1 MELVGLLKIGQ
12 EEMVSLEE
20 DMCKVLSYYFLSVFT
35 KDDKHIVPVCEQ
47 IFRGEESEK
56 LKDVELT
63 RELVVRE
70 INKMQK
76 FKSPSPD
83 EAYPCNKRK

>member
-1 MELVGLLKIGQ
+1 MF
-12 EEMVSLEE
+12 
-20 DMCKVLSYYFLSVFT
+20 KVLNDYFLSVFT

-47 IFRGEESEK
+47 IFIRGEESDN

-70 INKMQK
+70 IDTMR
-76 FKSPSPD
+76 FISG
-83 EAYPCNKRK
+83 